1 MCLYRISSVG
11 SAMQWGDGFRDRFVC
26 WLVTCPVSGG
36 RGWDFWE
43 GYNLHMA
50 LSYMEGGD
58 GGLDWLIFAFAWFQ
72 YVLVLEKK
80 CERNKTYRF

>member
-1 MCLYRISSVG
+1 
-11 SAMQWGDGFRDRFVC
+11 
-26 WLVTCPVSGG
+26 
-36 RGWDFWE
+36 
-43 GYNLHMA
+43 MA
-50 LSYMEGGD
+50 LSYMEGGGD

>member
-1 MCLYRISSVG
+1 
-11 SAMQWGDGFRDRFVC
+11 
-26 WLVTCPVSGG
+26 
-36 RGWDFWE
+36 
-43 GYNLHMA
+43 MA

>member
-50 LSYMEGGD
+50 LSYMKGG
-58 GGLDWLIFAFAWFQ
+58 GGGRWGARLADFCIC
-72 YVLVLEKK
+72 LVSVRVSFGKEV
-80 CERNKTYRF
+80 